1 MKPISSSPSLVQTFV
16 EPADQFSSDVPRCAQ
31 TRGVTWVVKWAAALA
46 TLLSSAA
53 YLVEFG
59 YVLMAGQTLTRAVR
73 AGTLEATLPRADLQ
87 SVSETIQRRLAN
99 WKLAPGD
106 VSLQL
111 AQNSRPIRGRFIA
124 REGDRFSVTLRVNVD
139 TLLPRWVRALTYR
152 ARRAPIVVHAE
163 QQMPGAQLRK

>member
-1 MKPISSSPSLVQTFV
+1 MQPISSSPSLTGPFV
-16 EPADQFSSDVPRCAQ
+16 EPVDGISADVPRCAQ

-59 YVLMAGQTLTRAVR
+59 YVLMAEQTLTRAAR
-73 AGTLEATLPRADLQ
+73 AGALEATLPRADLW
-87 SVSETIQRRLAN
+87 SVSATIQRRLAS

-111 AQNSRPIRGRFIA
+111 ARNSRPVRGKFVA
-124 REGDRFSVTLRVNVD
+124 REGDRFSVTLRVTTD
-139 TLLPRWVRALTYR
+139 ALLPRWARALTFR
-152 ARRAPIVVHAE
+152 ARRTPIAVHAE
-163 QQMPGAQLRK
+163 QQIPGARLRS